1 MDFYLILYNIYDII
15 PIIYLV
21 SMGVVPDYYSLL
33 IILVPLHTGVE
44 NDFRRKYGK
53 KNILKGNSV
62 MRTKIKVVDG
72 KKVVEYDMR
81 DLVDYVG
88 ILRDKIKAKADEML
102 KKGLWPCRVHLNV
115 EEWEMVDG
123 LKHIDGMRVFATDLV
138 PYAMIEARTYM
149 DEVKFEEVER

>member
-1 MDFYLILYNIYDII
+1 M
-15 PIIYLV
+15 V
-21 SMGVVPDYYSLL
+21 
-33 IILVPLHTGVE
+33 
-44 NDFRRKYGK
+44 K